1 MVLDKFIIHYFPQMQ
16 LATKGSPLKITRC
29 WVQIPLG
36 SVWVGKWLVLQ
47 TLNCKVPGSNPAGGR
62 IQLITKW
69 RFIAQSLSL
78 SPFRHLD
85 MTLIVLK
92 GT

>member
-1 MVLDKFIIHYFPQMQ
+1 MVLDKFIIHYFPLMQ
-16 LATKGSPLKITRC
+16 LATKGPPLWITRC
-29 WVQIPLG
+29 WVRILLG
-36 SVWVGKWLVLQ
+36 SVWVGEWLVLQ
-47 TLNCKVPGSNPAGGR
+47 TLDCKVPGSNPAGGR
-62 IQLITKW
+62 IQLITER

-78 SPFRHLD
+78 SPFHRLD